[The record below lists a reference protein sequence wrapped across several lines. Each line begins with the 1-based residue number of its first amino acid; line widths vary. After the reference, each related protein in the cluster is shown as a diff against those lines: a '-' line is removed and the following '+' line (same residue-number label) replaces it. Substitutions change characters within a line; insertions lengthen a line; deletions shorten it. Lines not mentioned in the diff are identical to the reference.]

1 LDELCDRYPPPPDEG
16 EDDEEG
22 EERRDEEGVS
32 QVHASGFLFSKPPR
46 DFFDSGAG
54 PGPGDNN
61 NTGNCSHLLHERER
75 EREREGRDGGG
86 GGLEL
91 RLIVGLFQGLRDG
104 GDGGGRR
111 DWLRGRGD
119 SVSSDGSTGVGEMAD
134 LVDHELEEPL
144 GEEVGR
150 DHRVGR
156 PLRGRSL
163 EALSEL

>member
-54 PGPGDNN
+54 TGPGPGDNN

-75 EREREGRDGGG
+75 EGRDGGG
-86 GGLEL
+86 E
-91 RLIVGLFQGLRDG
+91 
-104 GDGGGRR
+104 
-111 DWLRGRGD
+111 
-119 SVSSDGSTGVGEMAD
+119 GV
-134 LVDHELEEPL
+134 
-144 GEEVGR
+144 
-150 DHRVGR
+150 
-156 PLRGRSL
+156 
-163 EALSEL
+163 